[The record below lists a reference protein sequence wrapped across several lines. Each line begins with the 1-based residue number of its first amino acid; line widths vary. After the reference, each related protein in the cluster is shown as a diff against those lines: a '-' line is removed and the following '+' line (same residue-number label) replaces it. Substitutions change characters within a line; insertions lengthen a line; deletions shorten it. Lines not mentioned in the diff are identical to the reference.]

1 MSDQPADVPLAG
13 FDPTRVTELLRE
25 TKFDLQIQDLYDL
38 RMAVLHDLDHGT
50 TWIQVRA
57 IDKDGAAQNGRMWHV
72 SPFAGDSE
80 IVMTALNAWLAY
92 FEHEARKAF
101 TFRDMPVASPH
112 WDDFDP
118 PARECRV

>member
-1 MSDQPADVPLAG
+1 MTDQPADAPLAG

-25 TKFDLQIQDLYDL
+25 TKFDLQIQGIYDL
-38 RMAVLHDLDHGT
+38 RMVVLHDGNT
-50 TWIQVRA
+50 RIQVRA
-57 IDKDGAAQNGRMWHV
+57 FDEDGAAQNGRMWHV

-118 PARECRV
+118 PAREYRA